1 MGKKEQRF
9 WIDYGAHLTQF
20 ATTFAVVDE
29 ECRWADQVIAYFRNE
44 DDAEEF
50 IRAIKDIR

>member
-20 ATTFAVVDE
+20 TTTFAVMDE
-29 ECRWADQVIAYFRNE
+29 EASGPDRVIAYFRNE